1 MRTYI
6 PSPDD
11 LNRGWWIIDAT
22 DLPIGR
28 LATVVADRLRGKHKP
43 TFTPFLDT
51 GDNVIVVNAEKVV
64 LTGRKLDQ
72 KVYYRVSGQPG
83 GLRSTVARKML
94 KERPEEAVEL
104 AVWGMLPKGSLG
116 RKQFTHLR
124 VYRGAEHP
132 HLAQKPQTLAPAK
145 KG

>member
-72 KVYYRVSGQPG
+72 KFYYRVSGQPG